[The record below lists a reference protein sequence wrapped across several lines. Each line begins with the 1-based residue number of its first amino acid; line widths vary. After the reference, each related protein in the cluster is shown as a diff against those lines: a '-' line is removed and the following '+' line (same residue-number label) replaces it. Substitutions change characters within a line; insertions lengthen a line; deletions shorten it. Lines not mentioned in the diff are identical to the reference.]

1 MLKTLEDTFNA
12 AGTMRVHGEAKRE
25 GIFQLVF
32 SEQEFS
38 EITARLEEHNIPETD
53 N

>member
-1 MLKTLEDTFNA
+1 MCVRE
-12 AGTMRVHGEAKRE
+12 GTTRE

-32 SEQEFS
+32 SEQEFP
-38 EITARLEEHNIPETD
+38 EITARLGEHNLTEAD